1 MTQDQYKILFRHV
14 FNWPNRKM
22 CIKEWNRLY
31 FGTSFYAEGLEHIN
45 TFFNAV
51 LRSEFNRLRNP
62 NEQLYPTTVSGAA
75 PYKEPIDN
83 ILYVVACGIKNG
95 ADTDI
100 DNSSLRHPTER

>member
-1 MTQDQYKILFRHV
+1 
-14 FNWPNRKM
+14 M

-62 NEQLYPTTVSGAA
+62 NEQLYTTTASG
-75 PYKEPIDN
+75 
-83 ILYVVACGIKNG
+83 V
-95 ADTDI
+95 DTDI
-100 DNSSLRHPTER
+100 DKGSPRYPIYSKY